1 MSPII
6 AVFLGMAAVFTVSAQ
21 DIVDSTVNPFYGL
34 EGYSGGS
41 DYSAVNDYPTSDS
54 YHMAPDSSAA
64 VPEENPVPQNA
75 PSSGIFRQEG
85 IASWYGAEF
94 AGRPTA
100 SGELFNPGQFT
111 AAHPSLPFGTLLK
124 VTNRH
129 NNRQA
134 VVRVN
139 DRGPYVSARIIDVSQ
154 AAAEALDMIS
164 TGTAPVLVE
173 IAEGSTVTPP
183 PVYQYTPAPLPQ
195 ATAPIQQYPNPPA
208 VSQAYPLPEL
218 AAEPAPAAAYQPPVP
233 TPAVDPVQPNVTPS
247 GIIPAVIRPA
257 LPPLGT
263 GARYRVQVGS
273 FKVTKNA
280 VETFDRLITL
290 GFQPNYERYQDF
302 YRVVIS
308 GVPAED
314 MQMVAERLGA
324 GGFRE
329 ALIREEF

>member
-1 MSPII
+1 MKYSSPII

-21 DIVDSTVNPFYGL
+21 DVVDPTVNPFYGL
-34 EGYSGGS
+34 DGYTGGN
-41 DYSAVNDYPTSDS
+41 DYSTANEYPGVDS
-54 YHMAPDSSAA
+54 YYAAPDSPLG
-64 VPEENPVPQNA
+64 VPADNPVPQNA

-100 SGELFNPGQFT
+100 SGALFNPAQFT
-111 AAHPSLPFGTLLK
+111 AAHPRLPFGTLLK

-195 ATAPIQQYPNPPA
+195 AASVPQAVPAPQAPQTAVPAPVPAYPYPPPA
-208 VSQAYPLPEL
+208 
-218 AAEPAPAAAYQPPVP
+218 PAPAADPIQPV
-233 TPAVDPVQPNVTPS
+233 VTPPD
-247 GIIPAVIRPA
+247 IIPAVIRPA

-273 FKVTKNA
+273 FKNTKNA